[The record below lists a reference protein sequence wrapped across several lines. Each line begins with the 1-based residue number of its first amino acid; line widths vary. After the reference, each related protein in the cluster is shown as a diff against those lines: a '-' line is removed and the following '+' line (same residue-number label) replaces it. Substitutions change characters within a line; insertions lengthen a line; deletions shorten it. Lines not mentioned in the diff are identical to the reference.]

1 MRHVRVGCLRYA
13 DVSLIQIGGIPFSDT
28 AGKGLT
34 MKAKEFIKRL
44 LDNVENYICQFLLS
58 FFIILLFIQIIFRE
72 VFSMNISWGEEL
84 ARFSFV
90 WFVFFG
96 ASFAARLAA
105 HNRVTIQFRWF
116 SKKTANYIEAF
127 ADLIWI
133 VFNIV
138 IIYKSIFLI
147 NSMLQFPYISPTL
160 GWSMAYI
167 YMIFPLSFSVMTIRI
182 IQVNYLK
189 IVKGIDI
196 RDPDKI
202 EVDGDMRSAGKGEGT
217 P

>member
-1 MRHVRVGCLRYA
+1 LPP
-13 DVSLIQIGGIPFSDT
+13 IPIGDIPVSDT
-28 AGKGLT
+28 TGKGVT
-34 MKAKEFIKRL
+34 MKAKEMFKRL
-44 LDNVENYICQFLLS
+44 LDNVESYICQFLLS
-58 FFIILLFIQIIFRE
+58 FFIILLFIQIIGRE
-72 VFSMNISWGEEL
+72 VFSVNISWGEEL

-105 HNRVTIQFRWF
+105 HNRVTFQFKWF

-133 VFNIV
+133 LFNIV

-147 NSMLQFPYISPTL
+147 KSMLQYPYISPTL

-202 EVDGDMRSAGKGEGT
+202 EVDKELKK
-217 P
+217 

>member
-1 MRHVRVGCLRYA
+1 VVAAFAARGHFTIFRFFIEGGNMKGKKIVKRV
-13 DVSLIQIGGIPFSDT
+13 
-28 AGKGLT
+28 
-34 MKAKEFIKRL
+34 
-44 LDNVENYICQFLLS
+44 LDNFESYICQFLLS
-58 FFIILLFIQIIFRE
+58 FFIILLFVQIILRE
-72 VFSMNISWGEEL
+72 VFSLNISWGEEL

-105 HNRVTIQFRWF
+105 HNRVTFQFKWF

-133 VFNIV
+133 LFNVV

-147 NSMLQFPYISPTL
+147 RSMLQYPYISPTL
-160 GWSMAYI
+160 GWSMAYV

-189 IVKGIDI
+189 IVKGVDI

-202 EVDGDMRSAGKGEGT
+202 EVDAEMKAAGQAEG
-217 P
+217 PL

>member
-1 MRHVRVGCLRYA
+1 MLFQPALPY
-13 DVSLIQIGGIPFSDT
+13 
-28 AGKGLT
+28 
-34 MKAKEFIKRL
+34 L
-44 LDNVENYICQFLLS
+44 LP
-58 FFIILLFIQIIFRE
+58 IILVVLFVQIISRE
-72 VFSMNISWGEEL
+72 VFDVNISWSEEL

-96 ASFAARLAA
+96 ASYAARLAA
-105 HNRVTIQFRWF
+105 HNRVTFQFRWL
-116 SKKTANYIEAF
+116 SKKTQNYIEAF
-127 ADLIWI
+127 ADAIWI

-147 NSMLQFPYISPTL
+147 RSMLQFPYISPTL

-167 YMIFPLSFSVMTIRI
+167 YLIFPLSFTAMTIRI

-189 IVKGIDI
+189 IVKGVDI

-202 EVDGDMRSAGKGEGT
+202 DVEAEMAAAQSGDDR

>member
-1 MRHVRVGCLRYA
+1 MN
-13 DVSLIQIGGIPFSDT
+13 T
-28 AGKGLT
+28 KGFFLKT
-34 MKAKEFIKRL
+34 
-44 LDNVENYICQFLLS
+44 LDKFESYICQFLLS
-58 FFIILLFIQIIFRE
+58 FFIILLFVQIISRE
-72 VFSMNISWGEEL
+72 MFDVNISWSEEL

-96 ASFAARLAA
+96 ASYAARLAA
-105 HNRVTIQFRWF
+105 HNRVTFQFRWL
-116 SKKTANYIEAF
+116 SKKVQNYIEAF
-127 ADLIWI
+127 ADAIWI

-147 NSMLQFPYISPTL
+147 RSMLQFPYISPTL

-167 YMIFPLSFSVMTIRI
+167 YLIFPLSFTAMTIRI

-189 IVKGIDI
+189 IVKGVDI

-202 EVDGDMRSAGKGEGT
+202 DVEAEMAAAQSGDDR

>member
-1 MRHVRVGCLRYA
+1 MECLRSA
-13 DVSLIQIGGIPFSDT
+13 KTSLIRIGDTPLFDT
-28 AGKGLT
+28 AGKGVT
-34 MKAKEFIKRL
+34 MKAKEFTKLL

-58 FFIILLFIQIIFRE
+58 FFILLLFIGIISRE
-72 VFSMNISWGEEL
+72 VFSVNISWGEEL

-96 ASFAARLAA
+96 ASYAARLAA
-105 HNRVTIQFRWF
+105 HNRVTFQFRWF

-138 IIYKSIFLI
+138 IIYKSVFLI
-147 NSMLQFPYISPTL
+147 KSMLQYPYISPTL

-167 YMIFPLSFSVMTIRI
+167 YMIFPLSFSLMTIRI

-189 IVKGIDI
+189 IVKGVDI

-202 EVDGDMRSAGKGEGT
+202 DVDTQLDLAEEGEKT
-217 P
+217 R

>member
-1 MRHVRVGCLRYA
+1 MTVKE
-13 DVSLIQIGGIPFSDT
+13 I
-28 AGKGLT
+28 
-34 MKAKEFIKRL
+34 AKKV
-44 LDNVENYICQFLLS
+44 LDNTESYICQFLLS
-58 FFIILLFIQIIFRE
+58 FFIILLFIQIICRE

-96 ASFAARLAA
+96 ASYAARLAA
-105 HNRVTIQFRWF
+105 HNRVTFQFRWF

-133 VFNIV
+133 VFNFV
-138 IIYKSIFLI
+138 IIHKSIFLI
-147 NSMLQFPYISPTL
+147 RSMLEFPYISPTL
-160 GWSMAYI
+160 GWSMAYV
-167 YMIFPLSFSVMTIRI
+167 YLIFPISFTLMTIRI

-189 IVKGIDI
+189 IVKGVDI

-202 EVDGDMRSAGKGEGT
+202 DVDMEAAAVGDGT
-217 P
+217 GTR

>member
-1 MRHVRVGCLRYA
+1 M
-13 DVSLIQIGGIPFSDT
+13 DT
-28 AGKGLT
+28 
-34 MKAKEFIKRL
+34 KAFIFKV
-44 LDNVENYICQFLLS
+44 LDNLESYVCQFLLS
-58 FFIILLFIQIIFRE
+58 FFILLLFIQIISRE
-72 VFSMNISWGEEL
+72 VFEVNISWGEEL

-105 HNRVTIQFRWF
+105 HNRVTFQFRWL
-116 SKKTANYIEAF
+116 SKRTQNYIEAF
-127 ADLIWI
+127 ADAIWI
-133 VFNIV
+133 LFNIV

-147 NSMLQFPYISPTL
+147 KSMLQFPYISPTL

-167 YMIFPLSFSVMTIRI
+167 YLIFPLSFTAMTIRI

-189 IVKGIDI
+189 LVKGVDI

-202 EVDGDMRSAGKGEGT
+202 DVEAELATARGSEDR

>member
-1 MRHVRVGCLRYA
+1 MGCLRSA
-13 DVSLIQIGGIPFSDT
+13 GFPPIQIGDIPFSDT
-28 AGKGLT
+28 AGKGVT
-34 MKAKEFIKRL
+34 MKAKEIFKRL
-44 LDNVENYICQFLLS
+44 LDNVESYICQFLLS
-58 FFIILLFIQIIFRE
+58 FFIILLFVQIISRE
-72 VFSMNISWGEEL
+72 VFSVNISWGEEL

-105 HNRVTIQFRWF
+105 HNRVTFQFKWF

-133 VFNIV
+133 LFNIV

-160 GWSMAYI
+160 GWSMAYV

-202 EVDGDMRSAGKGEGT
+202 EVDKELKK
-217 P
+217 

>member
-1 MRHVRVGCLRYA
+1 VRMKVK
-13 DVSLIQIGGIPFSDT
+13 QIIN
-28 AGKGLT
+28 KV
-34 MKAKEFIKRL
+34 
-44 LDNVENYICQFLLS
+44 LDNVESYICQFLLS
-58 FFIILLFIQIIFRE
+58 FFIILLFIQIISRE
-72 VFSMNISWGEEL
+72 VFGVNISWGEEL

-96 ASFAARLAA
+96 ASYAARLAA
-105 HNRVTIQFRWF
+105 HNRVTFQFRWF
-116 SKKTANYIEAF
+116 SKKTANYIVAF

-147 NSMLQFPYISPTL
+147 KSMIQYPYISPTL
-160 GWSMAYI
+160 GWSMAYV
-167 YMIFPLSFSVMTIRI
+167 YMIFPLSFFLMTIRI

-202 EVDGDMRSAGKGEGT
+202 EVDQEMAAVGKDAET
-217 P
+217 